1 MLLSLLTI
9 DEFSVRD
16 MKKLFNKLHPG
27 ALPLIL
33 VVFAGVELK
42 LEKVDPTFSSFNP
55 CPSVPSVTTD
65 DREQFQ

>member
-1 MLLSLLTI
+1 MLLSSLTI

-16 MKKLFNKLHPG
+16 MKKLLNKLHPG
-27 ALPLIL
+27 ALPLVL

-42 LEKVDPTFSSFNP
+42 LQKVDPTFSSFNP

-65 DREQFQ
+65 DKEQFQ

>member
-1 MLLSLLTI
+1 
-9 DEFSVRD
+9 

-27 ALPLIL
+27 ALPLLL

-42 LEKVDPTFSSFNP
+42 LEKVDPTFPSFNQ
-55 CPSVPSVTTD
+55 CPSVPSVTTV